1 MIEPN
6 GGVER
11 LGLARERAGAILD
24 PGTERLDGVSDL
36 LKHGR
41 KRIQRGPCR
50 ATHHAQP
57 GGQRPGRRT
66 LANPP
71 QIGSDDRRHIPMM
84 ELVIRAGR
92 LGMRLCPEPVGCP
105 CPKSQTGGF
114 SHLPRLAEAGD
125 RCIDPVRVQ

>member
-41 KRIQRGPCR
+41 KRIQRGLCR
-50 ATHHAQP
+50 PTRHAQP
-57 GGQRPGRRT
+57 CGQLPGRRT
-66 LANPP
+66 LASLP
-71 QIGSDDRRHIPMM
+71 QIGGNDRRHIPMM

-92 LGMRLCPEPVGCP
+92 LAMRLCLEAVACP
-105 CPKSQTGGF
+105 RPKSQTGGF